1 MRNYTPRPKTGLPQ
15 KKPKTPLKRTRIKPK
30 KVEPQHNL
38 LILFQRM
45 WLSRISGQNFVSVKH
60 EFKDMEEWLHWVQQY
75 RVCAVTYKP
84 IRAFNV
90 WNYAHVLARQF
101 KRFREQDF
109 NILMM
114 SERAH
119 TLYDTGSRE
128 KFLEHGPGAKF
139 VLEYHDHLKAK
150 YYERGNNVLQKSN
163 VQ

>member
-15 KKPKTPLKRTRIKPK
+15 KKPKTPLKCTRIKPK

-38 LILFQRM
+38 FILFNRI
-45 WLSRISGQNFVSVKH
+45 WLSRMSGKNFVSVHH
-60 EFKDMEEWLHWVQQY
+60 EFSNMDEWLHWVQQY
-75 RVCAVTYKP
+75 RVCAVTYRP
-84 IRAFNV
+84 IREFNV

-101 KRFREQDF
+101 KRYREQDF

-119 TLYDTGSRE
+119 TLYDKGTRE

-150 YYERGNNVLQKSN
+150 YYELPKI
-163 VQ
+163 